1 MTGWPLVYRLIGY
14 FRKRFCQFSL
24 GSAELAREASK
35 SRVMAASGPEGGDVV
50 NDISTILKQPVPREF
65 HLSPA
70 TVRDAKH
77 RGLLNALQE
86 QGRVIRALVLREV
99 RTRFGRHKLGYLWA
113 LIEPSLHV
121 GVFWVLFYFGGRD
134 SVGSMS
140 VQLFLATGLMSYF
153 TFQQTYNRLNGSIR
167 SNFALLAHRQVKPLD
182 VVIARALLEGAT
194 TLCVLVLF
202 IVAAVYFGE
211 DLRLRDPL
219 KAIAALIL
227 LWVMGIGL
235 GLLIETL
242 SVVLQSLRL
251 LVNVLTR
258 FLYFTS
264 GIFFTLS
271 MIGRQTQEFLLY
283 NPLLHLVET
292 VRYSFDSTLV
302 VPEVNLVY
310 PLMWALSILFL
321 GLASDRA
328 LRDRTL
334 SR

>member
-1 MTGWPLVYRLIGY
+1 MRW
-14 FRKRFCQFSL
+14 FSL
-24 GSAELAREASK
+24 GKAASTRAASR
-35 SRVMAASGPEGGDVV
+35 SRVIALSVPRETSVA
-50 NDISTILKQPVPREF
+50 NDISAALKQPVPREF
-65 HLSPA
+65 QPSWSLAHDYKRRS
-70 TVRDAKH
+70 
-77 RGLLNALQE
+77 ALAALHE
-86 QGRVIRALVLREV
+86 QGRVIYALILREV

-113 LIEPSLHV
+113 LIEPTLHI
-121 GVFWVLFYFGGRD
+121 GVFWTLFYLGGRQT
-134 SVGSMS
+134 VGSMS
-140 VQLFLATGLMSYF
+140 VPLFIATGLMSFF
-153 TFQQTYNRLNGSIR
+153 TFQQTYFRLNGSIR

-202 IVAAVYFGE
+202 IVAAIYFGE

-235 GLLIETL
+235 GLLLESL
-242 SVVLQSLRL
+242 SAALQSLRL

-271 MIGRQTQEFLLY
+271 MLGGQTQKFLLY

-302 VPEVNLVY
+302 VPDVNLVY
-310 PLMWALSILFL
+310 PLMWAISILFL

-328 LRDRTL
+328 LRDSTL